1 MAKSIILPPG
11 IASYANLI
19 EPRAD
24 PQGKMKYSVSLLI
37 SKSRAKELEPL
48 RALALEIATLKW
60 GAKAKAILENAKYP
74 LIKDG
79 DKKVDDEGK
88 VDPIYKGMLVISSKT
103 DRKPGVVDAARQPVF
118 TDEDV
123 YSGCLIRISG
133 AIFAYDYQG
142 NKGVSFGLNN
152 VQVLKKL
159 ARLDGRKAAEE
170 EFTEWQGDGETP
182 AAGGVD
188 PLA

>member
-24 PQGKMKYSVSLLI
+24 QQGKMKYSVSLLI
-37 SKSRAKELEPL
+37 SKSRSKELDPL
-48 RALALEIATLKW
+48 RAIALEVATAKW
-60 GAKAKAILENAKYP
+60 GPKAKALLENQKYP

-79 DKKVDDEGK
+79 DKKVDDDGK
-88 VDPIYKGMLVISSKT
+88 VDPIYKGMFVISAKT
-103 DRKPGVVDAARQPVF
+103 DRKPGIVDASRQPVF
-118 TDEDV
+118 TDDDC
-123 YSGCLIRISG
+123 YSGCMIRVSG
-133 AIFAYDYQG
+133 NVFAYDYQG
-142 NKGVSFGLNN
+142 NKGLSFGLNN

-159 ARLDGRKAAEE
+159 ARLDGRRAAED
-170 EFTEWQGDGETP
+170 EFTEWTEDGTP
-182 AAGGVD
+182 GATGTD